1 MGMGERERRLKI
13 AQIGAWS
20 EFPDSAGPAARRN
33 DRKGKL
39 WVCGEKHAKRR

>member
-1 MGMGERERRLKI
+1 MGMGERSKKVENCTDW
-13 AQIGAWS
+13 GMS

-39 WVCGEKHAKRR
+39 WVCGEKFTKRR